1 MYRSE
6 KDATTLIKDTLAL
19 DERVCPHGRVFTL
32 KISKEELEKLVSR
45 E

>member
-1 MYRSE
+1 MYLSE